1 MQNSSDYQSTSN
13 EPEVLELSA
22 DELELLLDI
31 LGPDLAL
38 GLLEIPSSSPEVTSS
53 GHVLTPEEWDA
64 CYSAIMLATAA
75 DASEG
80 PSAANPNSESEATTP
95 SSEAL
100 TPSPEGPPMLPPRVV
115 STTLRQK
122 AAAARR
128 KDTKAS
134 VIPCPLTGCTSTFT
148 RQGNLKVHLMSH
160 ENKLKFVCDV
170 PSCGKRFN
178 HRGLLRSHCANAHK
192 EKASGLES

>member
-1 MQNSSDYQSTSN
+1 MQNSSNYQSTSN

-64 CYSAIMLATAA
+64 CYSAIMLATAP
-75 DASEG
+75 DESEG
-80 PSAANPNSESEATTP
+80 PSANPDSTAGATTP

-100 TPSPEGPPMLPPRVV
+100 APGPEGPPISPRRLM
-115 STTLRQK
+115 SSTLRQK
-122 AAAARR
+122 ATAARR
-128 KDTKAS
+128 KNPDAS
-134 VIPCPLTGCTSTFT
+134 IIPCPWTGCSSTFV

-160 ENKLKFVCDV
+160 ENKQQFVCNM

-178 HRGLLRSHCANAHK
+178 HRGLLRSHRVNAHK
-192 EKASGLES
+192 EKASSLES